1 MEEEIGQGMTVESI
15 SYMVSS
21 MQSNHNN
28 AYDIDIYMGL
38 TELDVLTDIFQDNY
52 TPGTKQLVLSADSIC
67 YGDTV
72 DAWSAIQLQYPFHYE
87 GQGNLVI
94 EIVCPNSGYSPVY
107 NWNTGSNRVL
117 YTYNLSS
124 STGTRYSHLPYMLL
138 SGSLGLEQRTFGSIK
153 VLLGSE

>member
-1 MEEEIGQGMTVESI
+1 MEEEIGQEISIESI

-28 AYDIDIYMGL
+28 VYDIEIYMGL
-38 TELDVLTDIFQDNY
+38 TELDVLTDNFQDNY
-52 TPGTKQLVLSADSIC
+52 APGTRQLVLSADTIC

-72 DAWSAIQLQYPFHYE
+72 DVWSAIQLQYPFHYA
-87 GQGNLVI
+87 GQDNLVI
-94 EIVCPNSGYSPVY
+94 EIVCQGSGYSPVY

-124 STGTRYSHLPYMLL
+124 STGTRYSYLPYMLL
-138 SGSLGLEQRTFGSIK
+138 SGSLSLEQRTFGSIK